1 MANAPSQ
8 HTFSALV
15 LVTTTQGALN
25 TADRVSPAESFV
37 TGLGQS
43 LDLGDNLM
51 SLQVVCLFICFVSF
65 ETRFLSVSLAIL
77 ELTL

>member
-1 MANAPSQ
+1 MVNAPSQ

-15 LVTTTQGALN
+15 LVTTQGALN
-25 TADRVSPAESFV
+25 TTDRVSPAESFV

-43 LDLGDNLM
+43 LDLGDNLK